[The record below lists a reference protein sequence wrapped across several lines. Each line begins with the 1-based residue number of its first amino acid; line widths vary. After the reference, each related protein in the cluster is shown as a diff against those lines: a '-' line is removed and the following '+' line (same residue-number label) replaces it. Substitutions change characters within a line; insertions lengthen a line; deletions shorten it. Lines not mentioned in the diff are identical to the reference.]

1 MQPARR
7 FTADAPRL
15 REPSLRA
22 LFGVVGLLLTLAIVG
37 IVAVKQLNAV
47 GRSVGA
53 TSPAGGSASA
63 AQARPE
69 AASNGTIV
77 EQSKQIQD
85 KVRSDVAKALEQG
98 AARTEE
104 AAK

>member
-22 LFGVVGLLLTLAIVG
+22 LFGVVGLLLTLAIIG

-53 TSPAGGSASA
+53 TSQAGGSASA
-63 AQARPE
+63 TQARPE
-69 AASNGTIV
+69 AASSGTIV